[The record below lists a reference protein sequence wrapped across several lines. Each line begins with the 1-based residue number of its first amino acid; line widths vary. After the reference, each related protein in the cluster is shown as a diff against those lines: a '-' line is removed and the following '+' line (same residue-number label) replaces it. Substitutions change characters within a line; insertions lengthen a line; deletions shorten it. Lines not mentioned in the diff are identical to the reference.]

1 MPALGRLSGHNPAT
15 GPLIAILGEIE
26 LKALNRILLI
36 VLSIVL
42 VTPALAGPKL
52 NMLINQSPWF
62 DGFRK
67 TLEMYEAETG
77 ANIELDVTPYPAMSE
92 KIRNSIRA
100 PEGIYDIVITSTE
113 FMSTHYDSGLLEDI
127 NKIDPDYKLDDGIC
141 SYQNTSHWNYDT
153 HSFDP
158 NGTFVGIPVNGNVQ
172 VLYYRRD
179 LYEEKGLKPPKTW
192 DDLIKNA
199 SVFHNPPAMYG
210 MIQRSERSSVTYNF
224 GPYLFSHGGSIYK
237 DPVGGD
243 WSIMFNSPQ
252 AKAAMEKY
260 LELRDTAGHP
270 NSHAVGQGE
279 MIQYLRTGRAAHAIA
294 VIAAWGGMDDPDK
307 SAVVGKLAAAL
318 IPTGPTKHSSS
329 LGHWEGSIPKNI
341 PDENKVE
348 ALNFLKWLVTKEN
361 QIKYIENGAVP
372 VRCDLINSPLAKEDQ
387 FRFLEALGQNSDVAD
402 FLAPLVK
409 AVESTA
415 ITNLYLN
422 KIVAGELSIADGLN
436 QAADELHEMVTKAGL
451 KSSKLPPLK

>member
-1 MPALGRLSGHNPAT
+1 LKIANVFAPLVLTLAIATPAT
-15 GPLIAILGEIE
+15 AAPQ
-26 LKALNRILLI
+26 
-36 VLSIVL
+36 
-42 VTPALAGPKL
+42 L
-52 NMLINQSPWF
+52 NMVINQSPWF
-62 DGFRK
+62 DGFSK

-77 ANIELDVTPYPAMSE
+77 ASIELDVTPYPAMSE

-100 PEGIYDIVITSTE
+100 PRGIYDIVITSTE
-113 FMSTHYDSGLLEDI
+113 FMSTIYNSGLLEDI
-127 NKIDPDYKLDDGIC
+127 NKIDPDYKLDEGVC
-141 SYQNTSHWNYDT
+141 SYQNTSHWNYDSQ
-153 HSFDP
+153 SFDP

-179 LYEEKGLKPPKTW
+179 LYEEKGLEPPKTW

-199 SVFHNPPAMYG
+199 AVFHNPPKMYG
-210 MIQRSERSSVTYNF
+210 MSQRSERSSVTYNF

-237 DPVGGD
+237 NPVAGD
-243 WSIMFNSPQ
+243 WSIMINSPE

-307 SAVVGKLAAAL
+307 SAVVGKLGALL
-318 IPTGPTKHSSS
+318 IPAGPVKNSSS
-329 LGHWEGSIPKNI
+329 LGHWEASIPKNV
-341 PDENKVE
+341 PEENKIE

-361 QIKYIENGAVP
+361 QIKYIKNGAVP
-372 VRCDLINSPLAKEDQ
+372 VRCDLIYSPLAKEDQ

-402 FLAPLVK
+402 FLAPLVQ
-409 AVESTA
+409 AVESTN

-422 KIVAGELSIADGLN
+422 KIVSGEVSIEEGLN
-436 QAADELHEMVTKAGL
+436 QAADDLYDMVTKAGL
-451 KSSKLPPLK
+451 ESAKLDPL

>member
-1 MPALGRLSGHNPAT
+1 MLTKTFKPGLATVILALSLGISMPSLA
-15 GPLIAILGEIE
+15 
-26 LKALNRILLI
+26 
-36 VLSIVL
+36 
-42 VTPALAGPKL
+42 AGPEL

-77 ANIELDVTPYPAMSE
+77 ASIELDVTPYPAMSE

-127 NKIDPDYKLDDGIC
+127 NAIDPDYKLDEGVC
-141 SYQNTSHWNYDT
+141 SYQNTSYWNYET

-179 LYEEKGLKPPKTW
+179 LYEEKGLEPPKTW

-199 SVFHNPPAMYG
+199 SVFHSPPAMYG
-210 MIQRSERSSVTYNF
+210 MIQRAERTSVTYNF

-243 WSIMFNSPQ
+243 WTIMINSPE

-260 LELRDTAGHP
+260 LELRDTAGHQ
-270 NSHAVGQGE
+270 NAHAIGQGE

-307 SAVVGKLAAAL
+307 SAVIGKMGAAL
-318 IPTGPTKHSSS
+318 IPAGPVKNSSS
-329 LGHWEGSIPKNI
+329 LGHWEASIPKNI
-341 PDENKVE
+341 PDENKKA
-348 ALNFLKWLVTKEN
+348 ALDFLKWLVTEEN
-361 QIKYIENGAVP
+361 QIKYIQNGAVP
-372 VRCDLINSPLAKEDQ
+372 VRCDLIYSPLAQEDQ
-387 FRFLEALGQNSDVAD
+387 FRFIEALGQNSEVAD
-402 FLAPLVK
+402 FLAPLVQ
-409 AVESTA
+409 AVESTS

-422 KIVAGELSIADGLN
+422 KIVAGELSIEDGLN
-436 QAADELHEMVTKAGL
+436 QCAEELYNMVTKAGL
-451 KSSKLPPLK
+451 KSGKLPPL